1 MPVCRTRI
9 RSLEIIG
16 DKTEVPKTRTTIPDS
31 HKDLL
36 EGAVNV
42 VLTTVM
48 PDGQPQ
54 TTPVWCNLD
63 GNTILI
69 NTMRQF
75 RKAKN
80 IQVNPKVS
88 LLAYRLKEPLR
99 NIEVRG
105 LAVEV
110 TEVGALEHLNE
121 LNILYT
127 GLPDFFGDSVDP
139 KLLETLTPLKVSIE
153 PIRVRVE
160 G

>member
-1 MPVCRTRI
+1 MKANNRISFTRM
-9 RSLEIIG
+9 SKKM
-16 DKTEVPKTRTTIPDS
+16 KTSIPDS

-36 EGAVNV
+36 EGPVNV
-42 VLTTVM
+42 VLSTIM

-54 TTPVWCNLD
+54 STPVWCNVD

-80 IQVNPKVS
+80 MQSNSNVS
-88 LLAYRLKEPLR
+88 IIAFQLQEPLR

-105 LAVEV
+105 RVIEM
-110 TEVGALEHLNE
+110 TEDEALEHLNE
-121 LNILYT
+121 LNLLYPGVPT
-127 GLPDFFGDSVDP
+127 FVGESVDLAL
-139 KLLETLTPLKVSIE
+139 KDKLTPVKISIK

>member
-1 MPVCRTRI
+1 METV
-9 RSLEIIG
+9 
-16 DKTEVPKTRTTIPDS
+16 IPES
-31 HKDLL
+31 HRDLL
-36 EGAVNV
+36 AGPVNV

-54 TTPVWCNLD
+54 TTPIWCNLAED
-63 GNTILI
+63 YVMI

-80 IQVNPKVS
+80 MQTNPKVT
-88 LLAYRLKEPLR
+88 LLAYDPKNPLR

-105 LAVEV
+105 RVVAM
-110 TEVGALEHLNE
+110 TEEGALEHLDA
-121 LNILYT
+121 LTKLYI
-127 GLPDFFGDSVDP
+127 GQPNFFGDSVDAAL
-139 KLLETLTPLKVSIE
+139 KHKFTPVKIKIA

>member
-1 MPVCRTRI
+1 MT
-9 RSLEIIG
+9 S
-16 DKTEVPKTRTTIPDS
+16 KIPDS

-42 VLTTVM
+42 VLITVM

-63 GNTILI
+63 GNAVLI
-69 NTMRQF
+69 NTMQQF

-80 IQVNPKVS
+80 IQANPMVS
-88 LLAYRLKEPLR
+88 LLAYRLNEPLR

-105 LAVEV
+105 QVVEV
-110 TEVGALEHLNE
+110 TKDRAHEHLNE
-121 LNILYT
+121 LNMLYT
-127 GLPDFFGDSVDP
+127 GSPNFFGDSVDL
-139 KLLETLTPLKVSIE
+139 KLKDTFTPLKIKIE